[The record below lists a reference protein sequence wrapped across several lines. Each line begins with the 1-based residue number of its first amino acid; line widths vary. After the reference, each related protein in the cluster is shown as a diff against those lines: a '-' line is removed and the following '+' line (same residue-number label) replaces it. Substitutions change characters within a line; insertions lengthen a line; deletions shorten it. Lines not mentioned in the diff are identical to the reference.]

1 VSAPATSLTG
11 VTAEASRFWEQALAR
26 FLSLK
31 IADDLTPDDAP
42 DVDRGVDDYCRAMDW
57 LIESVPSPDI
67 HALAYKVRL
76 SVERAAPFAEPLYAD
91 HARGILADIQRLSV
105 MALAAAPQA
114 DPHPLWLEDRNRLH
128 QLANRH
134 APMPQ
139 AFMDDL
145 IAAMAAIERR
155 IEETPATTVAGWAAK
170 AALLLQL
177 PSEGFDPS
185 ADQANGL
192 LAEAADRFGFSHGG
206 DNMGIAA

>member
-145 IAAMAAIERR
+145 IASDHGRGLGR
-155 IEETPATTVAGWAAK
+155 KSRTPAPAPVRGLRPERGSGK
-170 AALLLQL
+170 R
-177 PSEGFDPS
+177 PS
-185 ADQANGL
+185 
-192 LAEAADRFGFSHGG
+192 GG
-206 DNMGIAA
+206 SRGQVRL